1 MIDRMVYSYLKEAYM
16 EEQDTDNPTVENE
29 VHTENSGE
37 TQGFTQE
44 EVDRIIK
51 DRLARERQ
59 KILKKYEDVDVD
71 KYRELLT
78 AEEQKI
84 QEEQAK
90 RGEFEKILQTTVEK
104 KDTVISQLQQELHAV
119 KVDGSILNA
128 ASASRAVNPQQVV
141 RLLKENVKLNDAGQ
155 VDVLDENGA
164 VRYNDD
170 GTPMTVDQF
179 VGQWLKENPHFVNAT
194 PSGSGSQGN
203 IAGNSQL
210 GGVDVNNLDM
220 NNPKHREIYKE
231 HMKAKGIRI

>member
-1 MIDRMVYSYLKEAYM
+1 M
-16 EEQDTDNPTVENE
+16 EDQVTDAPAVENE
-29 VHTENSGE
+29 NDATENTGN

-51 DRLARERQ
+51 DRLTRERQ

-78 AEEQKI
+78 QEEQRV

-104 KDTVISQLQQELHAV
+104 KESVISQLQQELYSV

-128 ASASRAVNPQQVV
+128 ASSNRAVNPQQVV
-141 RLLKENVKLNDAGQ
+141 RLLKDSVKLNDAGQ
-155 VDVLDENGA
+155 VDVLDDNGA

-170 GTPMTVDQF
+170 GTPMNVDQY
-179 VGQWLKENPHFVNAT
+179 VGQWLSENPHFVNAT
-194 PSGSGSQGN
+194 PSGSGSQSNIGGN
-203 IAGNSQL
+203 GQL
-210 GGVDVNNLDM
+210 GGVDLDNLDM